1 MDEKISLES
10 ISRYSEE
17 YTEKVLKGFFA
28 SKDKITGAEI
38 LSLSDVQQINLFVVR
53 DLFKTWKKIKKSIF

>member
-17 YTEKVLKGFFA
+17 YTEKVLINFFA
-28 SKDKITGAEI
+28 SKDKITGAEV
-38 LSLSDVQQINLFVVR
+38 L
-53 DLFKTWKKIKKSIF
+53 